1 MITIIS
7 SLILWVLFLLPS
19 QLIAQTLSED
29 TPAIKYNSGDHF
41 GEPLENLKNLARSGD
56 IASQV
61 KLAIAYEHGENVS
74 KNEQK
79 AIQWYCNAALNNSI
93 DAQVNLAWM
102 LMNARGVT
110 KDEAQAAYWFKK
122 AAHSGDA
129 YAQKM
134 LVRLV
139 QDIPEKQTL
148 CVQHPKAYWQ
158 TKRCSA
164 PCQKV
169 VTMVNHL
176 ANKYKIDSLLVLA
189 IIQQESKFNAKAQ
202 SHKGAM
208 GLMQLQAATAK
219 RFAITDIW
227 DTKQNITG
235 GIRYLLWLLK
245 RYQGDVSLTLAGYNA
260 GEQAVDRYKGIPP
273 YKETQ
278 NYVSRIMAFYGKTH
292 HPIPSSTGPSTGSTI
307 HE

>member
-7 SLILWVLFLLPS
+7 SLILWAFFLLPS
-19 QLIAQTLSED
+19 QLIAQTLSEAIP
-29 TPAIKYNSGDHF
+29 TIKYHSGDHL
-41 GEPLENLKNLARSGD
+41 GEPLENLKHLAQSGD

-61 KLAIAYEHGENVS
+61 KLAIAYEHGENIL
-74 KNEQK
+74 KDEQK
-79 AIQWYCNAALNNSI
+79 AIQWYCKAALKNST

-102 LMNARGVT
+102 LMNARGVK

-122 AAHSGDA
+122 AAHSGDT

-134 LVRLV
+134 LPRLV

-148 CVQHPKAYWQ
+148 CIQPPKAYWQ
-158 TKRCSA
+158 TKQCSI

-169 VTMVNHL
+169 VTIVKHL
-176 ANKYKIDSLLVLA
+176 ANKYKIDSQLVLA
-189 IIQQESKFNAKAQ
+189 IIQQESKFDAKAQ

-208 GLMQLQAATAK
+208 GLMQLRSATAK

-227 DTKQNITG
+227 DTKQNITA

-245 RYQGDVSLTLAGYNA
+245 HYQGDVSLALAGYNA
-260 GEQAVDRYKGIPP
+260 GEQTVDRYKGIPP

-278 NYVSRIMAFYGKTH
+278 NYVSRIMTFYGKTY
-292 HPIPSSTGPSTGSTI
+292 HPIPSSIGSATGSTI